1 MGKRLTDNLS
11 SLYIGAA
18 NKLRSNKTRRKIVA
32 YVESYDDILFWRT
45 VLKAHETDEYYFEV
59 MLPSKTSLQRGKKAA
74 LMNVLG
80 ESQLGENMVAC
91 VDADYDYMLQGR
103 TPTSRMILESPYV
116 FHTYVYA
123 IENYQCCA
131 ESLHD
136 VCVMVTLNDHE
147 VFNFVEFMK
156 IYSQIIYPLFIWSVW
171 IYRSNRYKEFP
182 LMDFCD
188 EVRIDGFNI
197 YSPEK
202 CIERLRHR
210 VNKKVAFMQKH
221 YPNARHDFV
230 PLKEELEK
238 LGVHPENTYLFI
250 QGHFLMNNV
259 VIKILE
265 PVCAMLRRER
275 ENEIR
280 QSSGHDKQK
289 YNELTCYERSLGSV
303 DTMLRKNTQFVSL
316 PIYKKMN
323 EKIDTFLTLGM
334 KKNVIF
340 ASE

>member
-59 MLPSKTSLQRGKKAA
+59 MLASKTALQRGKKAA
-74 LMNVLG
+74 LMNVRG

-188 EVRIDGFNI
+188 EVRIDGFNM